1 MKYATLTK
9 QSESV
14 QDDIMTE
21 QKRPVLSLRRRES
34 GDSQDTPV
42 RGRKT
47 IVNVTAPPKWKVK
60 KQQLAD
66 KAMQETERA
75 EKRAQA
81 EQALKGYL
89 HRQSLEEAVSIL
101 QPWWP
106 GLFDGQ
112 TPRLLVCGIREIL
125 FRDVAARGIPL
136 SHKKIIRALKAIT
149 CHEGYLASMQ
159 EGACRYNPQGDV
171 AGYVTQNDAEYAV
184 QKLARIE
191 RQNKRKAELMAVL
204 KPDDI
209 D

>member
-1 MKYATLTK
+1 
-9 QSESV
+9 
-14 QDDIMTE
+14 MTE

-42 RGRKT
+42 RSRKT

-60 KQQLAD
+60 KQQLAE
-66 KAMQETERA
+66 KAEQENERA
-75 EKRAQA
+75 EKQAQA

-106 GLFDGQ
+106 ALFDGQ
-112 TPRLLVCGIREIL
+112 TPRLLACGIREVL
-125 FRDVAARGIPL
+125 FRDVETRSIPL

-149 CHEGYLASMQ
+149 CHEGYLTSMQ
-159 EGACRYNPQGDV
+159 EGACRYTPQGHV
-171 AGYVTQNDAEYAV
+171 AGHVTQEDAEYAV
-184 QKLARIE
+184 QKLARIV

-204 KPDDI
+204 KPNDI

>member
-1 MKYATLTK
+1 
-9 QSESV
+9 
-14 QDDIMTE
+14 MTE

-42 RGRKT
+42 RSRKT

-60 KQQLAD
+60 KQQLAE
-66 KAMQETERA
+66 KAEQENERA
-75 EKRAQA
+75 EKQAQA

-89 HRQSLEEAVSIL
+89 HRQPLEEAVSIL

-106 GLFDGQ
+106 ALFDGQ
-112 TPRLLVCGIREIL
+112 TPRLLACGIREVL
-125 FRDVAARGIPL
+125 FRDVETRSIPL

-149 CHEGYLASMQ
+149 CHEGYLTSMQ
-159 EGACRYNPQGDV
+159 EGACRYTPQGHV
-171 AGYVTQNDAEYAV
+171 AGHVTQEDAEYAV
-184 QKLARIE
+184 QKLARIV

-204 KPDDI
+204 KPNDI